1 MLFYLCRIFDDG
13 KNIRMGTVRGVM
25 MRKKVVRQS
34 LSEQAYALIIDKIRK
49 GELKPGDR
57 INIEEFAK
65 EIGVSRTPMREA
77 VNRLI
82 QNGFLESKLNV
93 GPSVAEY
100 NRKET
105 MDLIE
110 TNTILNEEGLKL
122 VFQNPISPKLKKKI
136 REIVEKQKQ
145 FMEEGKEQDFYLY
158 SMEFH
163 YRLIE
168 ECSNEK
174 LKKLAMDVQMQLGI
188 WVYQYQEDEKIR
200 QLSLNE
206 HQQLNILLQEEKK
219 KEFLELLRRHNEKPL
234 EFFKNINED
243 L

>member
-1 MLFYLCRIFDDG
+1 M
-13 KNIRMGTVRGVM
+13 VR
-25 MRKKVVRQS
+25 KIVRQS

-105 MDLIE
+105 MDLIQ
-110 TNTILNEEGLKL
+110 TNTILTNEVMKL
-122 VFQNPISPKLKKKI
+122 VFQNPISTKLKKKML
-136 REIVEKQKQ
+136 EIVEKQKK
-145 FMEEGKEQDFYLY
+145 FLEEGKEQDFFLY

-163 YRLIE
+163 YKLIE
-168 ECSNEK
+168 ACPNEK
-174 LKKLAMDVQMQLGI
+174 LKKFAMDAQMQIGI
-188 WVYQYQEDEKIR
+188 GVFQYQENDQIR
-200 QLSLNE
+200 ERSLEE
-206 HQQLNILLQEEKK
+206 HRELAVLLQEDRKE
-219 KEFLELLRRHNEKPL
+219 EFLDLLWRHNENPL
-234 EFFKNINED
+234 NFFRERKTEENS
-243 L
+243 